1 MGQPNMLGFG
11 HVAGDKNGTLQNAT
25 KNSLYPYLVD
35 EAGAWTARKDVRN
48 VRVMNFKDYPND
60 WMSPSNPKNIGPEMG
75 IGYALGVVN
84 RGSILGSEN
93 RTNS

>member
-48 VRVMNFKDYPND
+48 VRVMNFKDSPND
-60 WMSPSNPKNIGPEMG
+60 WMSPSNPKNIGTEMG
-75 IGYALGVVN
+75 IGYALGAVN
-84 RGSILGSEN
+84 RGSIFGSEN